1 THTLTLSLHDALPI
15 FKEFEQRLQ
24 AQGMTLEMFSQFSG
38 QSEEDVK
45 EQMKE
50 NADQRVKMNLVIEAI
65 SKAENIEVSEE
76 DINAELEEMAKMYNT
91 DAEQLK
97 QMLGNNF
104 SMLEDDLKVKRTIDF
119 LLENSKVKEA

>member
-1 THTLTLSLHDALPI
+1 ATVDIPQAMIDTEVEQMVQ
-15 FKEFEQRLQ
+15 EFEQRLQ

-50 NADQRVKMNLVIEAI
+50 NADKRVKMNLVIEAI

-97 QMLGNNF
+97 QMLGKDRK
-104 SMLEDDLKVKRTIDF
+104 STRL
-119 LLENSKVKEA
+119 NS